1 MVYYVNVKKKGI
13 SEMKRKISAV
23 MAAMILVLSI
33 SGCKD
38 EEKAPEKTDG
48 GISSDGNTYATWN
61 DIDRDKVIAYVEG
74 QDSAKFDITFGEFY
88 SEYLYYLL
96 SYNINDDMSSKY
108 KEACEGFREDIITY
122 LTFERIS
129 LEIAEEM
136 GCGKSSLTEEE
147 KEEIQANVDAAIS
160 NFTSNY
166 NAAAAEELGD
176 GATSDDILNRATEM
190 LIADLNKAELDM
202 TIFEKWETNS
212 YIQEKL
218 TALINKD
225 VEVTEEEI
233 DAMFEEYVAMAKA
246 AYETD
251 KVSYETND
259 TYTWIYKPEGTRL
272 ADQILI
278 AFDEET
284 QTAISNART
293 SGNVDEALR
302 IREEA
307 YDDEMKE
314 KINDII
320 ALIKGGSDF
329 NALQETYNEDS
340 SNDAYSVIKD
350 SELYVS
356 EFTDAV
362 FSVEEVGGLAEP
374 AISDYG
380 VHIIM
385 YAGDA
390 VVTDEDMAEIRES
403 MKGYI
408 QYQEETLL
416 QQAAYEEWLERFP
429 YTVDYDLLQVVVDV
443 TEEDVVV
450 AE

>member
-1 MVYYVNVKKKGI
+1 MKK
-13 SEMKRKISAV
+13 KISAV
-23 MAAMILVLSI
+23 LAAAILVLSV
-33 SGCKD
+33 SGCNND
-38 EEKAPEKTDG
+38 EKSPEQTKAPGTLGNG
-48 GISSDGNTYATWN
+48 GSYETWA
-61 DIDRDKVIAYVEG
+61 DIDRSKVVAYVEG

-96 SYNINDDMSSKY
+96 SYNINDDMSAKY
-108 KEACEGFREDIITY
+108 KEVCEGFREDIITY
-122 LTFERIS
+122 LTFERVL

-136 GCGKSSLTEEE
+136 GCGISSLTEEE
-147 KEEIQANVDAAIS
+147 KAEIQANVDATIS
-160 NFTSNY
+160 SFTSNY
-166 NAAAAEELGD
+166 NALAVEELGE
-176 GATSDDILNRATEM
+176 GATSEEILNKATEM
-190 LIADLNKAELDM
+190 LEADLKRAELDM
-202 TIFEKWETNS
+202 TVFEKWETNT
-212 YIQEKL
+212 YVQEKL
-218 TALINKD
+218 AAVINKD
-225 VEVTEEEI
+225 VSVTEEEV
-233 DAMFEEYVAMAKA
+233 DAMFAEYVAMAKD

-251 KVSYETND
+251 RVSYETND
-259 TYTWIYKPEGTRL
+259 TYTWIYKPEGTRY

-320 ALIKGGSDF
+320 ALIEGGNDF
-329 NALQETYNEDS
+329 NAVQETYNEDS
-340 SNDAYSVIKD
+340 SNEAYSVIKD
-350 SELYVS
+350 SALYVS

-390 VVTDEDMAEIRES
+390 TVTDQDMAEIRES

-408 QYQEETLL
+408 QHQKENEL
-416 QQAAYEEWLERFP
+416 QQAAYEEWLARFP

-443 TEEDVVV
+443 TEEDVAA